1 MDPSIDQFPTQPT
14 FRTTSP
20 SSHFLLSPQL
30 NHLFLTPHPAWNQI
44 LIPNQQYITPS
55 PNSTTPISKH
65 PTNLQPLNPAHL
77 HFLNPLSTST
87 FNPSSQ
93 PPFSTSTSST
103 ALQTRTEAG
112 LPRIRTIAEEEG
124 ANLLSKIECLPEGH
138 HLKPLL
144 TPVSRPRL
152 KSRGE
157 TTFRPDRRS
166 VSRKRLDKVGPGQC
180 VRHKIRDDT
189 IDIEDQFYYDNMDQ
203 ESFHARATK
212 GKRLPQDE
220 NRTRKE

>member
-1 MDPSIDQFPTQPT
+1 MDLSIDQFPTQPT

-20 SSHFLLSPQL
+20 SSHFLLSPHL

-44 LIPNQQYITPS
+44 LIPNQQYITLS

-65 PTNLQPLNPAHL
+65 PTKLQPLNPAHL

-93 PPFSTSTSST
+93 PPFSTSTGSP

-112 LPRIRTIAEEEG
+112 LPTIRTIAEAEG

-138 HLKPLL
+138 HLKPY
-144 TPVSRPRL
+144 SRL
-152 KSRGE
+152 S
-157 TTFRPDRRS
+157 PD
-166 VSRKRLDKVGPGQC
+166 P
-180 VRHKIRDDT
+180 
-189 IDIEDQFYYDNMDQ
+189 
-203 ESFHARATK
+203 A
-212 GKRLPQDE
+212 
-220 NRTRKE
+220 